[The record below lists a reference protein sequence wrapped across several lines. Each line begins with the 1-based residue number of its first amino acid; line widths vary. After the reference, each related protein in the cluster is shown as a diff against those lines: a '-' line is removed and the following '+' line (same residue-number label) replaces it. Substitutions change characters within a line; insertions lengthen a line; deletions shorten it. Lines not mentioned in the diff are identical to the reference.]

1 VLVPTPTLDDCRAA
15 ADELG
20 AVAGALSEAPSWAT
34 KVFIGVNLFFWHL
47 SAFERNDNPL
57 PDFIRLCRASTALLD
72 GAAAQSQ
79 ALELQLALEKP
90 PETSETVLGD
100 LYSAVY
106 ATMDDDEYFRGSADI
121 MRRRLEANGITP
133 EELFA
138 GKVVLDAG
146 CGAGKFTQAIASFG
160 AKKVIGIDI
169 GDGNIAFARAQAEK
183 VPHGKVLSYG
193 VGSILNIPLESA
205 SVDFVWCNS
214 VAHLTGDQAG
224 ALREIGRVLKPG
236 GQLFYYVN
244 GRFGLFEILLK
255 MLVRIMHG
263 VPPLFVQHFLQC
275 LGVGAG
281 RISWIVACI
290 FAPYEFLPRSQV
302 EKLLCAAGFTDLKLL
317 KRGIEIDYSEKISR
331 GEPYA
336 DLKYGEGQ
344 LRYLARRAAS

>member
-1 VLVPTPTLDDCRAA
+1 VLNSPLTLDDCQAA
-15 ADELG
+15 ADELSV
-20 AVAGALSEAPSWAT
+20 VAEALSAPSSWAA
-34 KVFIGVNLFFWHL
+34 KAFIGINLFYWHL
-47 SAFERNDNPL
+47 SAFGRDDNPL
-57 PDFIRLCRASTALLD
+57 PDFIRLCRASAALLD

-79 ALELQLALEKP
+79 PLERQLALERP
-90 PETSETVLGD
+90 QQGAEAALGE

-106 ATMDDDEYFRGSADI
+106 ATMDDDEYFRGSADVV
-121 MRRRLEANGITP
+121 RGRLEANGVWP

-160 AKKVIGIDI
+160 ARKVIGIDI
-169 GDGNIAFARAQAEK
+169 GVGNIAFARAQAEK
-183 VPHGKVLSYG
+183 VAHGKALSYS
-193 VGSILNIPLESA
+193 VSSILDIPLQAA

-214 VAHLTGDQAG
+214 VAHLTGNQAQ

-244 GRFGLFEILLK
+244 GRFGLFEILQK
-255 MLVRIMHG
+255 MLVRVMQG
-263 VPPLFVQHFLQC
+263 VPTPFVQHFLQC

-281 RISWIVACI
+281 RISWVVACI
-290 FAPYEFLPRSQV
+290 FAPYEFLPQSEV
-302 EKLLCAAGFTDLKLL
+302 EEMLRAAGFADLRLL
-317 KRGIEIDYSEKISR
+317 KRGIDIDYSEKIAR

-344 LRYLARRAAS
+344 LRYLARRAAP